1 MKKALLTL
9 TMSIVFLCSP
19 IFHAHYID
27 YNGDSYTT
35 HWSIL
40 QNVQMDMSEHVFT
53 LPLSITENII

>member
-9 TMSIVFLCSP
+9 TLSIVFLCSP

-35 HWSIL
+35 HWSIA
-40 QNVQMDMSEHVFT
+40 QNIEMDISEHVFT
-53 LPLSITENII
+53 LPISFVENII